1 MKYKSIKRFFLYVL
15 IGATS
20 LFIISCKQDDQVVSK
35 KITVGVLLGFSGTGS
50 QNAIETKAALDI
62 CLEDVNAYVQRNGLD
77 ATVELYYEDT
87 KSDTTEAKIKAQT
100 LIDKGV
106 SVIIGPYTSSE
117 AKAVKSIVDAS
128 KVLLVSHSA
137 VSTALAIPS
146 DNLLRFVPCDT
157 YQAEAMNV
165 MFLSDSIKAII
176 PVVRNDLW
184 SNSLIEATNF
194 S

>member
-100 LIDKGV
+100 
-106 SVIIGPYTSSE
+106 PY
-117 AKAVKSIVDAS
+117 
-128 KVLLVSHSA
+128 
-137 VSTALAIPS
+137 
-146 DNLLRFVPCDT
+146 R
-157 YQAEAMNV
+157 
-165 MFLSDSIKAII
+165 
-176 PVVRNDLW
+176 
-184 SNSLIEATNF
+184 
-194 S
+194 